1 MLLYNIAGS
10 GIVETIDPG
19 KFIHQSETWDA
30 TAADYEALAEPFTCQ
45 YAEQA
50 LAVAGGVRPGE
61 RVLDVAAGTG
71 ALALAAARE
80 GARVLAT
87 DFSPDMVARL
97 SARLRAEGF
106 DAAGC
111 EAQVMNGQALELP
124 DASFDAAFSIFGV
137 MLFPDHRKGLA
148 ELARVLR
155 PGGRACVAVWTREEG
170 AGPALVLVEAFR
182 ALFPDR
188 ELPPFP
194 PGMVRL
200 KHAEALV
207 EDMRAAGLH
216 EVTVTTV
223 TGAWTAPSAD
233 WAADNADRLYR
244 QFPLYAALSEDERA
258 QLREAIRERLA
269 RTSPSEARIESDAH
283 VGVGYR

>member
-1 MLLYNIAGS
+1 MSELSAT
-10 GIVETIDPG
+10 GIV
-19 KFIHQSETWDA
+19 HRSETWDA
-30 TAADYEALAEPFTCQ
+30 AATDYEALAEPFTRQ
-45 YAEQA
+45 YSETA
-50 LAVAGGVRPGE
+50 LALAGGVRPGE

-71 ALALAAARE
+71 ALTLAAARA

-87 DFSPDMVARL
+87 DFSPGMVARL

-106 DAAGC
+106 DRSGCAAR
-111 EAQVMNGQALELP
+111 VMDGQALELP
-124 DASFDAAFSIFGV
+124 DTSFDAVFSIFGV

-155 PGGRACVAVWTREEG
+155 PGGRACIAVWTREEG
-170 AGPALVLVEAFR
+170 AGPALVLVAAFR

-200 KHAEALV
+200 KHAEALAQG
-207 EDMRAAGLH
+207 MRAAGLR
-216 EVTVTTV
+216 EVSVTTA

-233 WAADNADRLYR
+233 WVADSADRLYR
-244 QFPLYAALSEDERA
+244 QFPVYAALGDDERRS
-258 QLREAIRERLA
+258 LREAIRERFA
-269 RTSPSEARIESDAH
+269 RGSVGEVRLESDAH
-283 VGVGYR
+283 VGIGCR

>member
-1 MLLYNIAGS
+1 MSEMSATS
-10 GIVETIDPG
+10 VV
-19 KFIHQSETWDA
+19 HRSETWDA
-30 TAADYEALAEPFTCQ
+30 TAADYEMLAEPFTRQ
-45 YAEQA
+45 YAETA
-50 LAVAGGVRPGE
+50 LALAGGVRPGE

-71 ALALAAARE
+71 ALTLAAARA

-87 DFSPDMVARL
+87 DFSPGMVARL

-106 DAAGC
+106 DRSGCAAR
-111 EAQVMNGQALELP
+111 VMDGQALELP
-124 DASFDAAFSIFGV
+124 EASVDAAFSIFGV

-200 KHAEALV
+200 KHAAALV
-207 EDMRAAGLH
+207 EDMRGGPARGDRDHRHRCVDGAVRGL
-216 EVTVTTV
+216 
-223 TGAWTAPSAD
+223 GGGQCRSALP
-233 WAADNADRLYR
+233 AV
-244 QFPLYAALSEDERA
+244 PALCS
-258 QLREAIRERLA
+258 A
-269 RTSPSEARIESDAH
+269 RR
-283 VGVGYR
+283 